1 MMEMLKNWNYVK
13 FLSGAFLVLIL
24 VGEGFFRGSERGE
37 ISLMMKS
44 RYSFYSNSND
54 VFTVLRLVHAMD
66 DSKKVFIGDPAKT
79 GNIEFNQLFIV
90 TYTKPKIK
98 YDANSLINESY
109 VGQEMVL
116 RKFLDIGVFYHK

>member
-1 MMEMLKNWNYVK
+1 MMN
-13 FLSGAFLVLIL
+13 
-24 VGEGFFRGSERGE
+24 
-37 ISLMMKS
+37 S

-54 VFTVLRLVHAMD
+54 AFTVLRLVHAMD

-116 RKFLDIGVFYHK
+116 RKFLDIGIFYHK